1 MSLNIFIYWKNNM
14 AHKDELRNQRTG
26 TIINA
31 TSKKMEKDVMIALR
45 ETAEY
50 IMDKFAVM
58 LDHVADLYL
67 KDVVIKLQK
76 QYRYVDF
83 SYRFD
88 SSSMRPDGGI
98 LSIVS
103 KYQEKY
109 PILITE
115 VKNQG
120 TNDLR
125 AKEGLQKQAKGN
137 AIERLGK
144 NVIGFRT
151 ALLHESI
158 FPFVC
163 FGDGC
168 DFALDSSI
176 LDRVI
181 TISMFGDLNKT
192 RVHNEGPNGIF
203 NRGSF
208 YFREDKWTIEEMA
221 VIMKEVAEKSVYYYF
236 SKYGENKFR

>member
-1 MSLNIFIYWKNNM
+1 M
-14 AHKDELRNQRTG
+14 ASKYDFMKSRKG
-26 TIINA
+26 TIINR
-31 TSKKMEKDVMIALR
+31 TSRQMEQNITKALLK
-45 ETAEY
+45 TIEY
-50 IMDKFAVM
+50 IEEKFNVK
-58 LDHVADLYL
+58 LDHVSDLFL
-67 KDVVIKLQK
+67 KDIIIELRE
-76 QYRYVDF
+76 RYTDVDF
-83 SYRFD
+83 SYRFEK
-88 SSSMRPDGGI
+88 SSMRPDGGI

-103 KYQEKY
+103 KDSKKY

-120 TNDLR
+120 TNDILM
-125 AKEGLQKQAKGN
+125 AQGKPKQSKGN

-151 ALLHESI
+151 VLLHESI

-163 FGDGC
+163 FGDGY
-168 DFALDSSI
+168 DFAPDSSI

-181 TISMFGDLNKT
+181 TITMFGELNKI

-208 YFREDKWTIEEMA
+208 YFREKKWSENEMLE
-221 VIMKEVAEKSVYYYF
+221 IMKEVAEKSVYYYF
-236 SKYGENKFR
+236 SKYGENCFK

>member
-1 MSLNIFIYWKNNM
+1 M

-45 ETAEY
+45 KTVKY
-50 IMDKFAVM
+50 IVKKFAVT
-58 LDHVADLYL
+58 LDHVSDLHL
-67 KDVVIKLQK
+67 KDAVVELREH
-76 QYRYVDF
+76 YPDVDF

-103 KYQEKY
+103 KDKEKY

-125 AKEGLQKQAKGN
+125 AKEGLHKQAKGN

-168 DFALDSSI
+168 DFAPDSSI

-181 TISMFGDLNKT
+181 TISMFGELYKI
-192 RVHNEGPNGIF
+192 RVHNEGTNGIF

-208 YFREDKWTIEEMA
+208 YFREEKWTNEEMA

-236 SKYGENKFR
+236 SKYGENTFK

>member
-1 MSLNIFIYWKNNM
+1 M
-14 AHKDELRNQRTG
+14 ASKYDFMKSRKG
-26 TIINA
+26 TIINR
-31 TSKKMEKDVMIALR
+31 TSRKMEQSVTKALLK
-45 ETAEY
+45 TIEY
-50 IMDKFAVM
+50 IEEKFNVN
-58 LDHVADLYL
+58 LDHVSDLFL
-67 KDVVIKLQK
+67 KDIVMELRE
-76 QYRYVDF
+76 RYTDVDF
-83 SYRFD
+83 SYKFD
-88 SSSMRPDGGI
+88 KSSMRPDGGI
-98 LSIVS
+98 LSIIS
-103 KYQEKY
+103 KDGKKY

-120 TNDLR
+120 TNDILM
-125 AKEGLQKQAKGN
+125 AQGKPKQSKGN

-151 ALLHESI
+151 VLLHESI

-168 DFALDSSI
+168 DFASDSSI

-181 TISMFGDLNKT
+181 TISMFGELNKI

-208 YFREDKWTIEEMA
+208 YFREKKWSEKEMFE
-221 VIMKEVAEKSVYYYF
+221 IMKEVAEKSVYYYF
-236 SKYGENKFR
+236 SKYGENCFK

>member
-1 MSLNIFIYWKNNM
+1 M
-14 AHKDELRNQRTG
+14 AHKDKLRSQRTG

-31 TSKKMEKDVMIALR
+31 TSKKMEKDVMKALDK
-45 ETAEY
+45 TAEY
-50 IMDKFAVM
+50 IVGKFSVM
-58 LDHVADLYL
+58 LDHVSDLHL
-67 KDVVIKLQK
+67 KDVVVELRE
-76 QYRYVDF
+76 RYHGVDF
-83 SYRFD
+83 SYKFD
-88 SSSMRPDGGI
+88 SSSMRPDGGV

-103 KYQEKY
+103 KDKKKY
-109 PILITE
+109 PILIAE

-168 DFALDSSI
+168 DFAPDSSI

-181 TISMFGDLNKT
+181 TISMFGELNKI

-208 YFREDKWTIEEMA
+208 YFREAKWTIDEMA
-221 VIMKEVAEKSVYYYF
+221 TIMKDVAEKAVYYYF
-236 SKYGENKFR
+236 SKYGENNFK

>member
-1 MSLNIFIYWKNNM
+1 M
-14 AHKDELRNQRTG
+14 ASKYDFMKSRKGL
-26 TIINA
+26 IINR
-31 TSKKMEKDVMIALR
+31 TSKKMEQTVIKALVKTINFV
-45 ETAEY
+45 E
-50 IMDKFAVM
+50 DKFDVK
-58 LDHVADLYL
+58 LNHVSDMYL
-67 KDVVIKLQK
+67 KDVVVELRE
-76 QYRYVDF
+76 RYKGVDF
-83 SYRFD
+83 SYRLD
-88 SSSMRPDGGI
+88 KSSMRPDGGV

-103 KYQEKY
+103 NDNTKY

-120 TNDLR
+120 TNDILM
-125 AKEGLQKQAKGN
+125 AQGKKKQSKGN

-144 NVIGFRT
+144 NVVGFRT
-151 ALLHESI
+151 VLRHESI

-168 DFALDSSI
+168 DFAPDSSI

-181 TISMFGDLNKT
+181 TISMFGELNKI

-208 YFREDKWTIEEMA
+208 YFREEKWTTDEMFE
-221 VIMKEVAEKSVYYYF
+221 IMKDVAEKSVYYYF
-236 SKYGENKFR
+236 SKYGEKQFKK

>member
-1 MSLNIFIYWKNNM
+1 M
-14 AHKDELRNQRTG
+14 ANKYDFMKSRKG
-26 TIINA
+26 TIINK
-31 TSKKMEKDVMIALR
+31 TSTQMEQSITKALIKTIDFI
-45 ETAEY
+45 EG
-50 IMDKFAVM
+50 KFNAN
-58 LDHVADLYL
+58 LNHVSDMYL
-67 KDVVIKLQK
+67 KDIIIELRER
-76 QYRYVDF
+76 YRGVDF

-88 SSSMRPDGGI
+88 KSSMRPDGGI

-103 KYQEKY
+103 KDNVKY

-120 TNDLR
+120 TNDILM
-125 AKEGLQKQAKGN
+125 AQGKPKQSKGN

-151 ALLHESI
+151 VLMHESI

-168 DFALDSSI
+168 DFAPDSSI

-181 TISMFGDLNKT
+181 TISMFGELNRI

-208 YFREDKWTIEEMA
+208 YFREEKWTTDEMFE
-221 VIMKEVAEKSVYYYF
+221 IMKDVAEKSVYYYY
-236 SKYGENKFR
+236 SKYGEINFK

>member
-1 MSLNIFIYWKNNM
+1 M
-14 AHKDELRNQRTG
+14 ASKFDFMKSRKG
-26 TIINA
+26 IIINT
-31 TSKKMEKDVMIALR
+31 TSKKMEQAVIVALLQ
-45 ETAEY
+45 TVDY
-50 IMDKFAVM
+50 ISNKFNVV
-58 LDHVADLYL
+58 LDHISNMYL
-67 KDVVIKLQK
+67 KDIVIELREK
-76 QYRYVDF
+76 YRDVDF

-98 LSIVS
+98 LTIVS
-103 KYQEKY
+103 KDNKKY

-120 TNDLR
+120 TNDILM
-125 AKEGLQKQAKGN
+125 AQGKPKQSKGN
-137 AIERLGK
+137 AIERLGE

-151 ALLHESI
+151 ILLNESI

-168 DFALDSSI
+168 DFSPDSSI

-181 TISMFGDLNKT
+181 TISMFGELNKI
-192 RVHNEGPNGIF
+192 RVHNEGPNGLF

-208 YFREDKWTIEEMA
+208 YFREEKWSSEEMIK
-221 VIMKEVAEKSVYYYF
+221 IMNEVAEKSVYYYF
-236 SKYGENKFR
+236 SKYGESNFVISK

>member
-1 MSLNIFIYWKNNM
+1 MSNKDNPRKQRKGTVINNTSEKREGKAAVALGKVM
-14 AHKDELRNQRTG
+14 LY
-26 TIINA
+26 IIN
-31 TSKKMEKDVMIALR
+31 
-45 ETAEY
+45 
-50 IMDKFAVM
+50 KFGVK
-58 LDHVADLYL
+58 LQHESNLYL
-67 KDVVIKLQK
+67 KDIVNKLK
-76 QYRYVDF
+76 EIYPDVDF
-83 SYRFD
+83 DYNFE

-98 LSIVS
+98 LYIIM
-103 KYQEKY
+103 KDGQKF

-115 VKNQG
+115 MKNQG

-125 AKEGLQKQAKGN
+125 IKEGKKKQAKGN

-151 ALLHESI
+151 ALLSESI

-168 DFALDSSI
+168 DFAKDSSI

-181 TISMFGDLNKT
+181 TISMFGKLNKI
-192 RVHNEGPNGIF
+192 RVHNEGTNGIF

-208 YFREDKWTIEEMA
+208 YFREKLWSPTEMA
-221 VIMKEVAEKSVYYYF
+221 KIMIEITEKSVYYYF
-236 SKYGENKFR
+236 SKYGEKSFK

>member
-1 MSLNIFIYWKNNM
+1 MS
-14 AHKDELRNQRTG
+14 HKDELRNQRTG
-26 TIINA
+26 TIINK
-31 TSKKMEKDVMIALR
+31 TSLKMEKNVMKALR
-45 ETAEY
+45 QTQKY
-50 IMDKFAVM
+50 IISKFGVE
-58 LDHVADLYL
+58 LDHVSDLYL
-67 KDVVIKLQK
+67 KEIVLELRAMYKDIG
-76 QYRYVDF
+76 F
-83 SYRFD
+83 SYKFD
-88 SSSMRPDGGI
+88 KSSMRPDGGI

-103 KYQEKY
+103 KNKEKKY

-125 AKEGLQKQAKGN
+125 VKEGKTKQAKGN

-158 FPFVC
+158 FPFIC

-168 DFALDSSI
+168 DFAPDSSI

-181 TISMFGDLNKT
+181 TISMFGELNT
-192 RVHNEGPNGIF
+192 VRVHNEGLNGIF

-208 YFREDKWTIEEMA
+208 YFREKKWTVKEMFK
-221 VIMKEVAEKSVYYYF
+221 IMKEISEKSVYYYF
-236 SKYGENKFR
+236 SKYGEDCFR

>member
-1 MSLNIFIYWKNNM
+1 M
-14 AHKDELRNQRTG
+14 ANKANLRKQRTG
-26 TIINA
+26 TIINN
-31 TSKKMEKDVMIALR
+31 TSEKREGKAAVALGKVILHIIKKFGVKLEHESNM
-45 ETAEY
+45 
-50 IMDKFAVM
+50 
-58 LDHVADLYL
+58 YL
-67 KDVVIKLQK
+67 KDIITKLK
-76 QYRYVDF
+76 EIYPEVDF
-83 SYRFD
+83 DYNFD

-98 LSIVS
+98 LYIVA
-103 KYQEKY
+103 KNEQKY

-115 VKNQG
+115 MKNQG

-125 AKEGLQKQAKGN
+125 IKEGKKKQAKGN

-151 ALLHESI
+151 ALLNESI
-158 FPFVC
+158 FPFIC

-168 DFALDSSI
+168 DFAKDSSI

-181 TISMFGDLNKT
+181 TISMFGKLNII

-208 YFREDKWTIEEMA
+208 YFREKLWSPTEMA
-221 VIMKEVAEKSVYYYF
+221 DKMKDIAEKSVYYYF
-236 SKYGENKFR
+236 SKYGENQFK

>member
-1 MSLNIFIYWKNNM
+1 MS
-14 AHKDELRNQRTG
+14 HKDELRNQRAG

-31 TSKKMEKDVMIALR
+31 KSRPMEKDAIVAVQQVETYIMEKFHVTLCHESNLYLSDIVCELR
-45 ETAEY
+45 ERY
-50 IMDKFAVM
+50 
-58 LDHVADLYL
+58 
-67 KDVVIKLQK
+67 KD
-76 QYRYVDF
+76 VDF
-83 SYRFD
+83 SYKFD
-88 SSSMRPDGGI
+88 TSSMRPDGGI
-98 LSIVS
+98 LSVVS
-103 KYQEKY
+103 CDDSTKY

-125 AKEGLQKQAKGN
+125 AREGKTKQAKGN

-168 DFALDSSI
+168 DFAPDSSI

-181 TISMFGDLNKT
+181 TISMFGELNKI
-192 RVHNEGPNGIF
+192 RVQNEGPSGMF

-208 YFREDKWTIEEMA
+208 YFREEKWTIPEMLA
-221 VIMKEVAEKSVYYYF
+221 IMQEVAERSIHYYF
-236 SKYGENKFR
+236 SKYGENNFIR